1 MKVSTIF
8 FKRWHLSFL
17 ERKNQR
23 DIERRLVIFT
33 RERRRKRLSCC
44 FKRIRLYSKYK
55 KSSLGCTLQTKS
67 DPSKFKS
74 SDAIADN
81 ATKTQRDVIT
91 KEGRNKSKRVC
102 SKPSSRS
109 QSNLTYA
116 KELVAWDLQKKQ
128 RQIERNRK
136 RECIRLQK
144 QERISRE
151 KEMKETVEFEMIC
164 EEKRRKVEEQRRKD
178 ETKRL
183 VREKAKQSLLKA
195 NLFCE
200 SKCKLSYGLKPWVI
214 YLNKTRINE
223 EKVNFTSNSFRIC
236 AHWNEKFSIN

>member
-1 MKVSTIF
+1 LKVSTIF

-236 AHWNEKFSIN
+236 VLL